1 MKATSEISSTVTGM
15 CAVLIAA
22 AYARGVGEC
31 SASISQHAMTA
42 VQTAAMANARLVL
55 SSRSRHQTGR
65 WTAASVRHAAAIIDH
80 TTVTVLTRLH
90 LRQQLDAEV

>member
-1 MKATSEISSTVTGM
+1 MAAT
-15 CAVLIAA
+15 
-22 AYARGVGEC
+22 
-31 SASISQHAMTA
+31 
-42 VQTAAMANARLVL
+42 ANARLVL

-80 TTVTVLTRLH
+80 TTVTLLTRLH